1 MSIDPIKSDIK
12 PVTYIGLHGWGAD
25 HRTFDPLKPLVPEN
39 ASVILP
45 DLPGYGQSDPP
56 KEWTID
62 CVTEETAEIINI
74 TDIPRPIVIVG
85 NCLGAV
91 LGLEML
97 VRKMLIADRIVII
110 DPVIFFPMYLRVF
123 LLGKLGKGAYRGTL
137 DTKVGRFLSN
147 LMVSRNKSNDIDY
160 TESFQDVNHDS
171 AYRYLQMMTEIPDPS
186 RYANIN
192 IDVDIVYGKKTF
204 GAVRKSSKA
213 LKTIWK
219 HANEIEIPEAGHL
232 PIHEQTELM
241 AQLIFK

>member
-12 PVTYIGLHGWGAD
+12 PVTYIALHGWGAD

-110 DPVIFFPMYLRVF
+110 DPVIFFPMYLRC
-123 LLGKLGKGAYRGTL
+123 LL
-137 DTKVGRFLSN
+137 
-147 LMVSRNKSNDIDY
+147 Y
-160 TESFQDVNHDS
+160 TSDAADE
-171 AYRYLQMMTEIPDPS
+171 
-186 RYANIN
+186 
-192 IDVDIVYGKKTF
+192 
-204 GAVRKSSKA
+204 
-213 LKTIWK
+213 
-219 HANEIEIPEAGHL
+219 
-232 PIHEQTELM
+232 
-241 AQLIFK
+241 